1 MKILVHASASCLL
14 LFCIAAS
21 ILAQS
26 ESQSDLQ
33 DSLDLR
39 VMTWN
44 IWHGGKEVGAEVGP
58 KRVAEIIRESGADII
73 ALQET
78 YGSGEWLAKEL
89 GFHFHSRGTNVSLLS
104 RHEIVADVS
113 VNDAFNCVGAVIEL
127 PEGNR
132 VVCYSIWLPYA
143 EDIWVENAR
152 KQVDVPKWLAACE
165 PSRKKLEAIRDEI
178 ELKLR
183 ATKYDSLPIII
194 AGDFN
199 SMSHL
204 DYVSSAIDQC
214 QAEVDWP
221 TSHMLVDHQYQD
233 TYRACNPKVDRRID
247 RTWSPR
253 FPLQEQDRIDFIY
266 IRDRAFQAVESKT
279 IDKHSIQFPSDH
291 AAVLTRFRYLQD

>member
-1 MKILVHASASCLL
+1 MKSLVQVSTSCLFLFFFAASA
-14 LFCIAAS
+14 F
-21 ILAQS
+21 AQS
-26 ESQSDLQ
+26 VTQEAF
-33 DSLDLR
+33 DLR

-44 IWHGGKEVGAEVGP
+44 IWHGGKEDGAEVGP
-58 KRVAEIIRESGADII
+58 KRIAEEIRESEADIV
-73 ALQET
+73 AVQET

-89 GFHFHSRGTNVSLLS
+89 GFHIHSRGTNVSLLS
-104 RHEIVADVS
+104 RYKVITDVS

-143 EDIWVENAR
+143 EDIWVEKLR

-165 PSRKKLEAIRDEI
+165 PSRKKLEAIQTEI
-178 ELKLR
+178 ESKLKSSE
-183 ATKYDSLPIII
+183 YDSLPLIV

-204 DYVSSAIDQC
+204 DYASSAIDQY

-221 TSHMLVDHQYQD
+221 TSHVLIDHGYRD
-233 TYRACNPKVDRRID
+233 TYRECNPKVDRRID

-266 IRDRAFQAVESKT
+266 VRGRKLRAIEST
-279 IDKHSIQFPSDH
+279 NIDKHAIQFPSDH
-291 AAVLTRFRYLQD
+291 AAVLTRFQYLQPSK